1 MRSIPVPAPIHRG
14 VIFLGFWLLLAAFAS
29 VAFVQGAARPD
40 DADSRK
46 GHGE

>member
-1 MRSIPVPAPIHRG
+1 MRSIPVPAAISRG
-14 VIFLGFWLLLAAFAS
+14 VIFLDFWLLLAAFAS

-40 DADSRK
+40 DKDSRK